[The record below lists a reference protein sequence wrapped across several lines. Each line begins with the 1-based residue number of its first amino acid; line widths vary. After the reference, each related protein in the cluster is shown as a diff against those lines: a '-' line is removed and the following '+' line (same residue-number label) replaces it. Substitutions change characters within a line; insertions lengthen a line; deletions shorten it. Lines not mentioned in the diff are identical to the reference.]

1 MVISTGLASCRVT
14 PLAGTERHPHAAAVL
29 SGDPSHAYLFA
40 GPAGSG
46 KETVAREFAASLL
59 SEGAADPAGAAA
71 RAKSGAHPDLT
82 WVAPTSSAGLLVADI
97 DEAVVAAATRT
108 PFESRRRVFV
118 IEHADAL
125 NDQAANRMLKTLE
138 EPPPY
143 AHLILLTSRP
153 GKVLPTIASRC
164 QQVRFD
170 APTLDE
176 LAGDLERH
184 GVRPELARACARLGL
199 GDAERALAL
208 ALGEGPALRADAER
222 FARAALEDSLADAPW
237 LGVLKRARELGAA
250 AEAEIDARTAEEVE
264 MVPKK
269 ERKRVEREGAERGK
283 RASRRAMQAGLDQG
297 LELVGLWLRD
307 VACVADAAEALVHNV
322 DRLDVLREDAEGRSS
337 GAIRVGQEHV
347 EETRRR
353 LDLNVSEE
361 LALEQLAYRIARAA
375 RGR

>member
-1 MVISTGLASCRVT
+1 VT
-14 PLAGTERHPHAAAVL
+14 ILAGTERHPHARAVL
-29 SGDPSHAYLFA
+29 AGDPSHAYLFA

-46 KETVAREFAASLL
+46 KETVAREFAAALL
-59 SEGAADPAGAAA
+59 SEGAADPSGAAD
-71 RAKSGAHPDLT
+71 RVRSGAHPDLT
-82 WVAPTSSAGLLVADI
+82 WVAPTSSAGLLVGDI
-97 DEAVVAAATRT
+97 DEPVVAAATRT

-118 IEHADAL
+118 IEQADAL

-170 APTLDE
+170 APALSDLT
-176 LAGDLERH
+176 ADLERH
-184 GVRPELARACARLGL
+184 GVAPELAAACARLGL

-208 ALGEGPALRADAER
+208 ALGDGPALRAGAER
-222 FARAALEDSLADAPW
+222 LARACLEDTLADAPW
-237 LGVLKRARELGAA
+237 LGVLGRARELGAKA
-250 AEAEIDARTAEEVE
+250 AADVEERTAAEVE

-283 RASRRAMQAGLDQG
+283 RAARRATTAGVDQG

-307 VACVADAAEALVHNV
+307 VACVADAAEDLVLNR
-322 DRLDVLREDAEGRSS
+322 DRLAELREDAEGRSS
-337 GAIRVGQEHV
+337 AALRACQDLV

-353 LDLNVSEE
+353 LDVNVSEE
-361 LALEQLAYRIARAA
+361 LAFEQLAYRIARTA
-375 RGR
+375 RER